1 MSNLVT
7 RSLWGILYVVVMMGG
22 ILIHPLLF
30 ALIFGTVLFFTQ
42 YEFYA
47 MVEEAGHK
55 ISRFPGSI
63 TGVVYFLICF
73 GVANDYLPRVLSLS
87 FIPLILILFIIE
99 LFRSNKN
106 TLERGGLTILGFIYI
121 AGPFSMMNFIVNTS
135 AVGHSNT
142 FYPWI
147 LAGVFFIIW
156 VNDSFA
162 YLIGTQ
168 FGKHKMCPSI
178 SPAKS
183 WEGLI
188 GGAVFGIIMGI
199 FNALM
204 FQAVSM
210 SGWIVIAVLTVTFGT
225 LGDLFES
232 KIKREIGAKDS
243 GNILPGHGG
252 FLDRLDSLLFAIPV
266 VFFWLIVYLNI

>member
-1 MSNLVT
+1 
-7 RSLWGILYVVVMMGG
+7 MGG
-22 ILIHPLLF
+22 VLIHPLLF

-47 MVEEAGHK
+47 MVEGAGHK
-55 ISRFPGSI
+55 ITRFPGSFM
-63 TGVVYFLICF
+63 GVIYFLLCF
-73 GVANDYLPRVLSLS
+73 AVANNYIPRAFSLS
-87 FIPLILILFIIE
+87 FIPIILIIFIIE
-99 LFRSNKN
+99 LFRSNRN
-106 TLERGGLTILGFIYI
+106 TLERSGLTILGFIYI
-121 AGPFSMMNFIVNTS
+121 AGSFSMMNFVVHTS
-135 AVGHSNT
+135 VGGQAHV

-168 FGKHKMCPSI
+168 FGKHKMCPNI

-199 FNALM
+199 FNAVM
-204 FQAVSM
+204 FQAISM
-210 SGWIVIAVLTVTFGT
+210 FDWIAIAVLTVSFGT

-252 FLDRLDSLLFAIPV
+252 FLDRLDSLLFVIPI
-266 VFFWLIVYLNI
+266 VFFWLVLHVNR

>member
-1 MSNLVT
+1 MSNLVK
-7 RSLWGILYVVVMMGG
+7 RSIWGILYVVVMLAG
-22 ILIHPLLF
+22 ILINPLLF
-30 ALIFGTVLFFTQ
+30 AIIFGAVLFFTQ

-47 MVEEAGHK
+47 LVEDAEHK
-55 ISRFPGSI
+55 ITRFPGTI
-63 TGVVYFLICF
+63 LGVIYFLLCF
-73 GVANDYLPRVLSLS
+73 AVANNYIPQVFILS
-87 FIPLILILFIIE
+87 FIPIILILFIIE
-99 LFRSNKN
+99 LFRSNRN

-121 AGPFSMMNFIVNTS
+121 AGPFSIMNFVVHTS
-135 AVGHSNT
+135 ASGQADA

-156 VNDSFA
+156 INDSFA
-162 YLIGTQ
+162 YLVGTQ
-168 FGKHKMCPSI
+168 FGKHKMCPNI

-199 FNALM
+199 FNALL
-204 FQAVSM
+204 FQTLNILN
-210 SGWIVIAVLTVTFGT
+210 WIVIAILTIAFGT

-243 GNILPGHGG
+243 GNVLPGHGG
-252 FLDRLDSLLFAIPV
+252 FLDRLDSLLFAVPI
-266 VFFWLIVYLNI
+266 VFFWLIIYLNF

>member
-1 MSNLVT
+1 MSNLVK
-7 RSLWGILYVVVMMGG
+7 RLIWGILYVAVMMGG
-22 ILIHPLLF
+22 VLIHPLLF
-30 ALIFGTVLFFTQ
+30 ALIFGSVLFFTQ

-47 MVEEAGHK
+47 MLDEAGHK
-55 ISRFPGSI
+55 ITRFPGSFM
-63 TGVVYFLICF
+63 GVFYFLLCF
-73 GVANDYLPRVLSLS
+73 GVANGYLPHVFSLS
-87 FIPLILILFIIE
+87 FIPIILIMFIME
-99 LFRSNKN
+99 LFRSNKS
-106 TLERGGLTILGFIYI
+106 TLERSGLTILGFIYI
-121 AGPFSMMNFIVNTS
+121 AGPFSMMNFLVNTS
-135 AVGHSNT
+135 AGGPDHT

-162 YLIGTQ
+162 YLIGTR
-168 FGKHKMCPSI
+168 FGKHKMCPNI

-183 WEGLI
+183 WEGLV

-199 FNALM
+199 FNALL
-204 FQAVSM
+204 FQEVSM
-210 SGWIVIAVLTVTFGT
+210 PGWIVIAVLTVAFGT

-252 FLDRLDSLLFAIPV
+252 FLDRLDSLLFTVPA
-266 VFFWLIVYLNI
+266 VFFWLILYLNI

>member
-1 MSNLVT
+1 VSNLIK
-7 RSLWGILYVVVMMGG
+7 RSIWGILYVVVMLAG
-22 ILIHPLLF
+22 ILIDPLLF

-42 YEFYA
+42 YEFYTL
-47 MVEEAGHK
+47 VEAAGHK
-55 ISRFPGSI
+55 ITRFPGTI
-63 TGVVYFLICF
+63 LGVFYFLICF
-73 GVANDYLPRVLSLS
+73 AVANNYIPQVFSFA
-87 FIPLILILFIIE
+87 FIPIILILFIIE
-99 LFRSNKN
+99 LFRSNRN

-121 AGPFSMMNFIVNTS
+121 AGPFSMMNFVIHTS
-135 AVGHSNT
+135 AGGQTHA

-162 YLIGTQ
+162 YLVGTR
-168 FGKHKMCPSI
+168 FGKHKMCPNI

-199 FNALM
+199 FNALL
-204 FQAVSM
+204 FQALDILN
-210 SGWIVIAVLTVTFGT
+210 WIVIAVLTITFGT

-252 FLDRLDSLLFAIPV
+252 FLDRLDSLLFAVPV
-266 VFFWLIVYLNI
+266 VFFWLIIYLNF